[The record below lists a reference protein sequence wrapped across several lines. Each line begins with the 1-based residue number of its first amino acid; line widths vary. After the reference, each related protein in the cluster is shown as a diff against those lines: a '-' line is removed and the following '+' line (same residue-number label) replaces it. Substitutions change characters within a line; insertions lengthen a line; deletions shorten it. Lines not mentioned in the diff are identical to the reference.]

1 MDDGRCCC
9 HSSIVNGKNLVNC
22 FIPLWM
28 LAFSVPE
35 ARNTSRSLVRV
46 CMCVM
51 DSSLFLELMRKESTC
66 VICKREGFD
75 PSELFIEVRVGGSY
89 FQ

>member
-28 LAFSVPE
+28 LAFSVPV
-35 ARNTSRSLVRV
+35 AIHHFTQFGL
-46 CMCVM
+46 CVM